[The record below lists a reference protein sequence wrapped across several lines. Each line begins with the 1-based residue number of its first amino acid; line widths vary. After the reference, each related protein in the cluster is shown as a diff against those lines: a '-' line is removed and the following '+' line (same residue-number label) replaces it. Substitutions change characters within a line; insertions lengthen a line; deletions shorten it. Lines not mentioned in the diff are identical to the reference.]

1 MSKSTI
7 EFLTDKNIFVFD
19 TETTGLPEKSTKWGT
34 YWDYKLNDKY
44 DSSRIVSIAW
54 SSIKNFDRN
63 NIDTNINNINHHIRY
78 PEGFNSIETTH
89 IHGISFEEA
98 IQKGIPFG
106 YILETHKLASA
117 LLNADYIVAHNVK
130 FDYHVLMN
138 ELFRFVNNN
147 EQFITITPNIKEKA
161 QMCINHI
168 ENLNNNNRI
177 ICTGEISTPICKMS
191 FPSAN
196 KYLGKKINY
205 KMPKLCE
212 LYKYFYG
219 YDFENAHSASGD
231 VKALLECL
239 QKL

>member
-89 IHGISFEEA
+89 IHGISLSDA
-98 IQKGIPFG
+98 LQNGKPFG
-106 YILETHKLASA
+106 YILSTYGLGNA
-117 LLNADYIVAHNVK
+117 LLNSEYIVAHNVG
-130 FDYHVLMN
+130 FDYNLLLNESTLNPYSLNHRPYQLM
-138 ELFRFVNNN
+138 F
-147 EQFITITPNIKEKA
+147 
-161 QMCINHI
+161 
-168 ENLNNNNRI
+168 
-177 ICTGEISTPICKMS
+177 
-191 FPSAN
+191 
-196 KYLGKKINY
+196 
-205 KMPKLCE
+205 
-212 LYKYFYG
+212 
-219 YDFENAHSASGD
+219 
-231 VKALLECL
+231 
-239 QKL
+239 